1 LVVSY
6 HGRIIIVMRRK
17 MRPKSP
23 KMVSMVSLSISN
35 VIVLMPNMLSKIIT
49 LSKIESL
56 RSIIVKNL
64 MI

>member
-1 LVVSY
+1 
-6 HGRIIIVMRRK
+6 